1 MKSRRRSLPSQG
13 KVSCTRMFRDCDFTL
28 GCGPV
33 LNIKNGGSRKEEYV
47 LFSTKYRQRKSV
59 CA

>member
-1 MKSRRRSLPSQG
+1 
-13 KVSCTRMFRDCDFTL
+13 MFRDCDLKL

-33 LNIKNGGSRKEEYV
+33 LNIKKMEDLEKKNMCCFE
-47 LFSTKYRQRKSV
+47 TKCRQRKSV

>member
-1 MKSRRRSLPSQG
+1 MPSQG
-13 KVSCTRMFRDCDFTL
+13 TEDVVSLCSEIVTYQL

-47 LFSTKYRQRKSV
+47 LFFNEL
-59 CA
+59 